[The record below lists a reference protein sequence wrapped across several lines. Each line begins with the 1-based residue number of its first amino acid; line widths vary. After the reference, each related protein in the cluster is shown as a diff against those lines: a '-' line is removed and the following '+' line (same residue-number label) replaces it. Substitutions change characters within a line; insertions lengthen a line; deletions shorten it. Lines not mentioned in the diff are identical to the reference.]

1 MATRAACVLARS
13 CLSCS
18 PPLLL
23 VSFPTDSI
31 VALSTPPGRS
41 GIGVIR
47 ISGPASLTI
56 LRRLVKEDSFD
67 PQPNLLTLR
76 TLYDPFSSET
86 LDQALLCYFQAPHSF
101 TGDDVVEFHC
111 HGSPILL
118 RMIIDIA
125 LRLDARL
132 ADPGEFSLR
141 AVTNGRMH
149 LTEAEAIRDLINAQ
163 TDAAARQ
170 ATRQLKGEIS
180 HRLQPVK
187 DELLKIVVRLESS
200 LEFVED
206 DLPQVEQQEIERQL
220 SRLKTE
226 LNSLADTFAR
236 GRLLH
241 DGLKVAFVGRPN
253 VGKSSLFNMLL
264 GHGRAIVTSVPGTTR
279 DTIAEPIGIEGI
291 PISLID
297 TAGIRDT
304 VDEIESIGV
313 DRTRRAAAD
322 ADLLIVVIDGSEPLT
337 QEDKAVL
344 NDVADKPHVL
354 AINKSD
360 LGSHSSN
367 NLRDEL
373 LRVVDDNR
381 VTALTVS
388 AVTEAGLSDL
398 RAAILKPFAN
408 GSGAS
413 EGLLITNARHHDLLL
428 RGVSAIES
436 SEQLVSQRASEELT
450 LVGLHNALRYLGE
463 ITGETTTD
471 DILGRIFATFCI
483 GK

>member
-1 MATRAACVLARS
+1 MRGSR
-13 CLSCS
+13 
-18 PPLLL
+18 
-23 VSFPTDSI
+23 
-31 VALSTPPGRS
+31 TPG
-41 GIGVIR
+41 
-47 ISGPASLTI
+47 
-56 LRRLVKEDSFD
+56 
-67 PQPNLLTLR
+67 
-76 TLYDPFSSET
+76 SS
-86 LDQALLCYFQAPHSF
+86 
-101 TGDDVVEFHC
+101 
-111 HGSPILL
+111 
-118 RMIIDIA
+118 R
-125 LRLDARL
+125 
-132 ADPGEFSLR
+132 LR
-141 AVTNGRMH
+141 AVKNGRMH

-187 DELLKIVVRLESS
+187 DDLLKIIVRLESS

-220 SRLKTE
+220 SRLKAE

-241 DGLKVAFVGRPN
+241 DGLKVALVGRPN

-264 GHGRAIVTSVPGTTR
+264 GHGRAIVTAVPGTTR
-279 DTIAEPIGIEGI
+279 DTIAEPIGIEGV

-304 VDEIESIGV
+304 TDEIELIGV

-337 QEDKAVL
+337 QEDEVVL
-344 NDVADKPHVL
+344 NDVADKPHIL

-360 LGSHSSN
+360 LGSYSSN
-367 NLRDEL
+367 ILREGL
-373 LRVVDDNR
+373 SRGPDDNR
-381 VTALTVS
+381 VTALSVS
-388 AVTEAGLSDL
+388 AVTEAGLGDL

-408 GSGAS
+408 GSGAG

-428 RGVSAIES
+428 RA
-436 SEQLVSQRASEELT
+436 
-450 LVGLHNALRYLGE
+450 
-463 ITGETTTD
+463 
-471 DILGRIFATFCI
+471 
-483 GK
+483 